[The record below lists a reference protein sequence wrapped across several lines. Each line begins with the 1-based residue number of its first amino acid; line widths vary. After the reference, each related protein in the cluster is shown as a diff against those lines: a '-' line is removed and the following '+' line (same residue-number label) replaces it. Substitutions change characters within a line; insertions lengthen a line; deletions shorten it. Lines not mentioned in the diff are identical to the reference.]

1 LACLSFAFIGP
12 ILCPKLDKFIR
23 AFRTSIIVPGKAN
36 MSTWLRRGL
45 SWRNRAILLTVLT
58 VNDFRL
64 HLESL
69 LDVWWRDPTFSPFHW
84 IYLQGLPIYD
94 EFWSVYWGL
103 GFATALSL
111 VVWDQKTKGT
121 NTPTPS
127 SK

>member
-1 LACLSFAFIGP
+1 VFAFIGP
-12 ILCPKLDKFIR
+12 IVCPRLDKFKR
-23 AFRTSIIVPGKAN
+23 AFPTSIIIPGKAN
-36 MSTWLRRGL
+36 MSTWLKRGL

-84 IYLQGLPIYD
+84 IYLQGYPIYD
-94 EFWSVYWGL
+94 EFWSAYWGL
-103 GFATALSL
+103 GFAAALSL
-111 VVWDQKTKGT
+111 VVWNQKTKGT

-127 SK
+127 NE